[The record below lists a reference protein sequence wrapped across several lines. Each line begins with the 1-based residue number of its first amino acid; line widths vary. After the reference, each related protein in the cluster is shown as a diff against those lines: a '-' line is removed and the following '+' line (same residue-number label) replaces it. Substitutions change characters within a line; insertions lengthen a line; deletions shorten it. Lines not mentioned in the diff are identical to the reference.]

1 LNRACPTTGSDRGCA
16 SLARSNLIRY
26 AWGLLASLNEKA
38 GSVAKHADAEKQE
51 TYNQQGQP
59 ELAFNV
65 EQVFGYTA
73 NNGLGMLLI
82 RSELGQ
88 LFDGLLVSDQTVDN
102 PLKDCF
108 DSPCQK
114 DGADANRQ
122 GTDYL
127 EPNGKI
133 SR

>member
-1 LNRACPTTGSDRGCA
+1 M
-16 SLARSNLIRY
+16 
-26 AWGLLASLNEKA
+26 GLLASPNEKA

-65 EQVFGYTA
+65 EQVFGYTT
-73 NNGLGMLLI
+73 NNGVGLLLI
-82 RSELGQ
+82 ISELGQ
-88 LFDGLLVSDQTVDN
+88 LLDGLLVSDKTVNN
-102 PLKDCF
+102 PLKDCL

-122 GTDYL
+122 SADYL
-127 EPNGKI
+127 EPNRKI